1 MEENGFTVLENKTIG
16 HNMFLYRKIR
26 GIKAMEVAEGLGI
39 KEAAYTRYERGEA
52 AITVDIIQKVAEI
65 IKVDPMMLLSVSPS
79 SFIEI
84 GSNSPNSANGCGSNH
99 SYYSNHT
106 YNEKQMEMTL
116 KLMENVMTISQKLI
130 DLMNKQGL

>member
-16 HNMFLYRKIR
+16 HNMSLYRKIR

-52 AITVDIIQKVAEI
+52 GITVDIIQKVAEI
-65 IKVDPMMLLSVSPS
+65 IKVDPMMLLSVPPS
-79 SFIEI
+79 SFIEN
-84 GSNSPNSANGCGSNH
+84 GSNSPNSANAPNYGS
-99 SYYSNHT
+99 YIYQT

-116 KLMENVMTISQKLI
+116 KLMENVMAISQKLI
-130 DLMNKQGL
+130 DMLNKQGM

>member
-16 HNMFLYRKIR
+16 HNMSLYRKIR

-52 AITVDIIQKVAEI
+52 AITVDIVQKVAEI
-65 IKVDPMMLLSVSPS
+65 LKVDPLTLLSVAP
-79 SFIEI
+79 
-84 GSNSPNSANGCGSNH
+84 GSILDSANNSPNAHISNH

-106 YNEKQMEMTL
+106 YDEKQMEMTL

>member
-16 HNMFLYRKIR
+16 HNMSLYRKIR

-52 AITVDIIQKVAEI
+52 AITVDIVQKVAEI
-65 IKVDPMMLLSVSPS
+65 LKVDPLTLLSIAPGSFLDNANNS
-79 SFIEI
+79 S
-84 GSNSPNSANGCGSNH
+84 SACVGNYG
-99 SYYSNHT
+99 YYSNHT
-106 YNEKQMEMTL
+106 YDEKQMEMTL

-130 DLMNKQGL
+130 ELMNKQGM

>member
-16 HNMFLYRKIR
+16 HNMALYRKIK
-26 GIKAMEVAEGLGI
+26 GMKAFEVAEGLGL
-39 KEAAYTRYERGEA
+39 KEASYTRYERGEA

-79 SFIEI
+79 SFVEN
-84 GSNSPNSANGCGSNH
+84 GFNSPNSVNGCHGSQIYQN
-99 SYYSNHT
+99 
-106 YNEKQMEMTL
+106 YNEKQMEITL

>member
-16 HNMFLYRKIR
+16 RNMSLYRKIR
-26 GIKAMEVAEGLGI
+26 GVKAMEVAEGLGI

-65 IKVDPMMLLSVSPS
+65 IKVDPMMMMSVSPS
-79 SFIEI
+79 SFIEN
-84 GSNSPNSANGCGSNH
+84 GSNSPNSAVGSNIG
-99 SYYSNHT
+99 SYTYHT